1 MNRTDSAIVAS
12 MLICTAGTAAQA
24 GLTFSF
30 SDGPG
35 LLALDISDPA
45 KAAGI
50 RSGAALAAARWEAL
64 WADDVTI
71 KLALDYDASLPA
83 LGAAFSTF
91 DPGGTPYPGVKDA
104 LGFDAT
110 SPFDA
115 IATGHLQ
122 AGPELKMVVNEEM
135 LPMAPGTLDPG
146 GSINNTFMDIT
157 SSNLKALGILP
168 GHTGGAG
175 SDGTLKFGSAAFDF
189 DPTDGITPGTYDFV
203 GVALH
208 ELAHNMGFISGVD
221 TVATLFA
228 GYPITPPGDPDTAIM
243 ATTLDLFRYSAF
255 SAGLGGYI
263 PDISLPT
270 PGPDPTRFF
279 SIDGGLSVLE
289 EFSTGVGL
297 AGDGEQA
304 GHWKADAM
312 FGLMDPALGAGFALT
327 DAFDTLVAGGAFADY
342 IALDVIGW
350 TPVPVPSTMCIA
362 SLAGVALLRRRR

>member
-1 MNRTDSAIVAS
+1 MNRTCSAIVAS
-12 MLICTAGTAAQA
+12 MLICAAGTAAQA

-35 LLALDISDPA
+35 LTALDLTDPV

-71 KLALDYDASLPA
+71 NLALDYDAALPA

-91 DPGGTPYPGVKDA
+91 DPAGTPYPAVKGA
-104 LGFDAT
+104 LGLDAT
-110 SPFDA
+110 SPFDFV
-115 IATGHLQ
+115 ATGHLQ
-122 AGPELKMVVNEEM
+122 MGPELKMVVNAET
-135 LPMAPGTLDPG
+135 LPMAPGVLDPG
-146 GSINNTFMDIT
+146 GSINNVFMDLT
-157 SSNLKALGILP
+157 SSNKKALGMIP
-168 GHTGGAG
+168 GHSGGAG
-175 SDGTLKFGSAAFDF
+175 SDGTLKFGSADFDF
-189 DPTDGITPGTYDFV
+189 DPSDGITDDTYDFV
-203 GVALH
+203 GVVLH

-270 PGPDPTRFF
+270 PGPPPTRFF
-279 SIDGGLSVLE
+279 SIDGGLSIIE
-289 EFSTGVGL
+289 EFSTGTAL

-312 FGLMDPALGAGFALT
+312 FGLMDPALGMEFKLT
-327 DAFDTLVAGGAFADY
+327 EAFDTLVAGGAFADY

-350 TPVPVPSTMCIA
+350 TPVPTPSTLCIA
-362 SLAGVALLRRRR
+362 SLAGVTLLRRRR